1 MNRLPAIIR
10 VFPRVGIETYR
21 RSALGMRRARP
32 LETVVPSIASASI
45 RLYSSGHEDESFEA
59 FTDRFVKYFEN
70 AEDLFDLQR
79 GLNNCFAYDLVPAVP
94 IIEAALNAARRMD
107 DYSTAV
113 RILEGLKQKVENQQ
127 QYNLYLDELKPL
139 KDDLGILTAEEMST

>member
-10 VFPRVGIETYR
+10 VFPRVGIE
-21 RSALGMRRARP
+21 RSALGTRRARS
-32 LETVVPSIASASI
+32 LETVAPSIAPASI

-59 FTDRFVKYFEN
+59 FTDRYVKYFEN

-113 RILEGLKQKVENQQ
+113 RIFEGLKQKVENQQ
-127 QYNLYLDELKPL
+127 QYNLYLEELKPL
-139 KDDLGILTAEEMST
+139 KDKLGILTAEEMST